1 MYVVFDLDATLADV
15 VSVDMVVWEMT
26 IKKPVPNTLL
36 DRTYR
41 KFVKKVAQQEKS
53 DTPLGI
59 LRPGVIE
66 IMKRLLKKRARS
78 GLKGVIIYSNNS
90 QLQSLEF
97 IRDVIHDCIGTHSL
111 IIDLIHRLHPLRYLE
126 GEEMKTAAPNTYPK
140 TWKTLK
146 RILIEGK
153 AKALK
158 TIQPKDIIF
167 IDDMIHED
175 LYINLP
181 RGNYINLKPYIY
193 ECPFIEIST
202 LYYECLQ
209 DEGIFDNDN
218 AFKHYLNV
226 IKGCDPKITG
236 PSKNVTNSEIFIEHM
251 SYYYSQSRY
260 KKYNDATETI
270 PPKDYDAIST
280 IMTTIKARH
289 S

>member
-1 MYVVFDLDATLADV
+1 MYVVFDLDATLADL
-15 VSVDMVVWEMT
+15 VSVDMVIWEMT
-26 IKKPVPNTLL
+26 IKRPCPNTLL
-36 DRTYR
+36 DRTYK

-53 DTPLGI
+53 DKPLGI

-90 QLQSLEF
+90 QLPSLEF

-111 IIDLIHRLHPLRYLE
+111 IIDLIHRRHPIRYLD
-126 GEEMKTAAPNTYPK
+126 GEEMKTAAPYTYPK

-153 AKALK
+153 AKASK
-158 TIQPKDIIF
+158 TIQPKDVIF

-181 RGNYINLKPYIY
+181 VGNYINLKPYVY
-193 ECPFIEIST
+193 ECPFIDIST

-209 DEGIFDNDN
+209 DEGIFISDNTFN
-218 AFKHYLNV
+218 HYLNI
-226 IKGCDPKITG
+226 IKGCDPKIPT
-236 PSKNVTNSEIFIEHM
+236 PSKCVTNSEIFIEHM
-251 SYYYSQSRY
+251 SYYYSQSHYR
-260 KKYNDATETI
+260 NCNAQEI
-270 PPKDYDAIST
+270 APPKDHDAICS